1 MNAPLAAFRSDHIAL
16 AVRDLAASRRFYE
29 ALGGRTVSKPSPHF
43 LEIMLGEQRLHL
55 LPEASRDVAADDSI
69 RIDHFCV
76 AVESV
81 AALEAYAA
89 YLRLLPEL
97 AGRPI
102 AVTESEALGEGLG
115 DHCEERPPLK
125 TLYFADPD
133 GIRIEVRAYRES
145 TR

>member
-1 MNAPLAAFRSDHIAL
+1 MNPPPAAFLTDHIAL

-43 LEIMLGEQRLHL
+43 LEIMLGEQRLHF
-55 LPEASRDVAADDSI
+55 LPEARRDASVTDEV

-81 AALEAYAA
+81 TALEEYAA
-89 YLRLLPEL
+89 CLRALPEL
-97 AGRPI
+97 EGRRIEVEDSERLGAGLR
-102 AVTESEALGEGLG
+102 EHS
-115 DHCEERPPLK
+115 EERPPLK

-133 GIRIEVRAYRES
+133 GIRIEVRAYREN